1 MSAEPYLS
9 RSGND
14 MSIPR
19 LVLCHWWT
27 NGQGTQIEAR
37 DTQADLL
44 SLERIGKKTAESLL
58 AEIEKSKTL
67 PLNRLLFGLGIRFVG
82 ERTAQILAEEFGS
95 MDVLMSA
102 STEEFER
109 VNEVGPRISQSIRE
123 FFDEERNRALIE
135 KLRVAG
141 LTPVAPTGVT
151 LPPRTAARAA
161 A

>member
-67 PLNRLLFGLGIRFVG
+67 PLNRLLFGYDQP
-82 ERTAQILAEEFGS
+82 E
-95 MDVLMSA
+95 
-102 STEEFER
+102 
-109 VNEVGPRISQSIRE
+109 PY
-123 FFDEERNRALIE
+123 
-135 KLRVAG
+135 
-141 LTPVAPTGVT
+141 
-151 LPPRTAARAA
+151 
-161 A
+161 

>member
-9 RSGND
+9 RSGSH

-37 DTQADLL
+37 DTQADLV

-67 PLNRLLFGLGIRFVG
+67 PLNRLLFGLTVHSPITERGPLGRIRGISHK
-82 ERTAQILAEEFGS
+82 I
-95 MDVLMSA
+95 
-102 STEEFER
+102 
-109 VNEVGPRISQSIRE
+109 
-123 FFDEERNRALIE
+123 
-135 KLRVAG
+135 
-141 LTPVAPTGVT
+141 PVVDRRP
-151 LPPRTAARAA
+151 LPPAP
-161 A
+161 